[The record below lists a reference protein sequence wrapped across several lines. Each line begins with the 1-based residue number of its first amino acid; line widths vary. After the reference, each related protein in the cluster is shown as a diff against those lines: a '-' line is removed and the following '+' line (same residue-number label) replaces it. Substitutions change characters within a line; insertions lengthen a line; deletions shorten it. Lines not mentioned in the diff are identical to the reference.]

1 MSIDFDPPAGFNVR
15 PDGRGGWV
23 LSRPPV
29 RVIYPCG
36 KCGRSKDDKVNT
48 ALTRVYVLPCQFC
61 ELKEHI
67 RWINCIEAG
76 LCPEKTPKL
85 ASEDQDDKGK
95 TDQ

>member
-1 MSIDFDPPAGFNVR
+1 MSLNFDPPAGFNVR

-36 KCGRSKDDKVNT
+36 KCGRSRGEKINNAK
-48 ALTRVYVLPCQFC
+48 TRVYVLPCHVC
-61 ELKEHI
+61 EMKELF
-67 RWINCIEAG
+67 RWIKCIDEG

-85 ASEDQDDKGK
+85 ASEYDKDKGEP
-95 TDQ
+95 DQ